1 MTYYYRQKD
10 RRTGEML
17 GIVTYDDVRPNND
30 HPDIELEETDIEEYL
45 ALFDSVSPAEESQ

>member
-45 ALFDSVSPAEESQ
+45 ALFDSVSSAEESQ